1 MEHLHINAATAV
13 SVFLMA
19 VITLGLAN
27 IIAMRYKGHPAA
39 DAWLDL
45 YGHGA

>member
-1 MEHLHINAATAV
+1 MEHVHVNAVTAL
-13 SVFLMA
+13 SVFLM
-19 VITLGLAN
+19 VIAGLGLAN
-27 IIAMRYKGHPAA
+27 IIAMRFRGHPAA